1 MFAQKLN
8 ADLPTRKKSN
18 IELSGKSSFRNMP
31 YYV

>member
-8 ADLPTRKKSN
+8 ADLPTRKKSYV
-18 IELSGKSSFRNMP
+18 ELSGKSSFRNMP